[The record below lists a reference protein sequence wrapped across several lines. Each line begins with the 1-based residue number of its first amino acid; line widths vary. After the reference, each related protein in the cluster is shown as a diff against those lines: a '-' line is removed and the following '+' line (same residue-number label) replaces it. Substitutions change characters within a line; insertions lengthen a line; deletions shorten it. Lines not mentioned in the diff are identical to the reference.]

1 MREKTDCRKYL
12 SLFRIRFANGLQYRT
27 AAYAG
32 IATQFAWGTMNILLY
47 TAFYR
52 TNPAN
57 FPMAFS
63 QLSSYIWLQQAFIS
77 LFMVWGLDNGIF
89 ELIRSGNIA
98 YELAR
103 PVNLYAMWFAKNL
116 GMRLSRAVLRCFP
129 ILIIAAFLPAPYNLS
144 APPEPLA
151 FVMFLLTA
159 MLGFFL
165 VVAFCM
171 LVYIATF
178 YTLSPQ
184 GVRLVAIAMTDFFA
198 GAIIPLPFLPDKLR
212 TLFELLPFGSMQN
225 LPLRIYSGNIAGA
238 EMWRLTAVQAFWLL
252 TLTVLGVVW
261 MKHALSRVVVQGG

>member
-1 MREKTDCRKYL
+1 MKKNTVRRKYF

-32 IATQFAWGTMNILLY
+32 VATQFAWGTMNILLY
-47 TAFYR
+47 AAFYR

-57 FPMAFS
+57 FPMEFS
-63 QLSSYIWLQQAFIS
+63 QLASYIWLQQAFLA
-77 LFMVWGLDNGIF
+77 LFMVWGLDNDIF

-103 PVNLYAMWFAKNL
+103 PVHLYAMWFVKNL
-116 GMRLSRAVLRCFP
+116 AMRLARAVLRCFP
-129 ILIIAAFLPAPYNLS
+129 ILIVAAFLPAPYGLS
-144 APPEPLA
+144 APPDPLA
-151 FVMFLLTA
+151 FVMFLFTA
-159 MLGFFL
+159 SLGFFL

-184 GVRLVAIAMTDFFA
+184 GVRLVAISMTDFFA
-198 GAIIPLPFLPDKLR
+198 GAIIPLPFLPDRLR
-212 TLFELLPFGSMQN
+212 AVFELLPFGSMLN

-252 TLTVLGVVW
+252 TLTAFGIVW
-261 MKHALSRVVVQGG
+261 IKHAVSRVVVQGG